1 MHYLNTEKMMWFA
14 ITIYWI
20 ISAVFVKK
28 TIKRQPA
35 PERIVYII
43 CVLIAFS
50 LLFENYISFAFL
62 YRPVLFQSEA
72 WKMAGLL
79 LCATGLIFSLTARI
93 YLGENWSGTITIK
106 KDHQLIQSGPYGI
119 TRNPIY
125 TGFLTAFTGCAMSL
139 GQLRGWMGIIF
150 ILAAMLI
157 KIKKEEE
164 FMNEVFGTSF
174 QSYKMK
180 VKKLIPGIY

>member
-1 MHYLNTEKMMWFA
+1 
-14 ITIYWI
+14 
-20 ISAVFVKK
+20 
-28 TIKRQPA
+28 
-35 PERIVYII
+35 
-43 CVLIAFS
+43 
-50 LLFENYISFAFL
+50 
-62 YRPVLFQSEA
+62 
-72 WKMAGLL
+72 
-79 LCATGLIFSLTARI
+79 
-93 YLGENWSGTITIK
+93 
-106 KDHQLIQSGPYGI
+106 
-119 TRNPIY
+119 
-125 TGFLTAFTGCAMSL
+125 MSL

>member
-1 MHYLNTEKMMWFA
+1 MNYLKIEKMMWFA

-20 ISAVFVKK
+20 ISALFVKK
-28 TIKRQPA
+28 TVKRQPLQ
-35 PERIVYII
+35 ERMVYII
-43 CVLIAFS
+43 CILIAFC

-62 YRPVLFQSEA
+62 YEPVLFQSQI
-72 WKMAGLL
+72 WKIAGLL
-79 LCATGLIFSLTARI
+79 ICAAGLIFALTARI

-106 KDHQLIQSGPYGI
+106 KDHQLIQSGPYRI

-125 TGFLTAFTGCAMSL
+125 TGFLVAFAGCAISL
-139 GQLRGWMGIIF
+139 GELKGWLGIIF
-150 ILAAMLI
+150 LLSAMLI

-164 FMNEVFGTSF
+164 YMSEVFGTSF
-174 QSYKMK
+174 QAYKSK